1 VEAAT
6 KQLGPGVNF
15 ELHPRQGDAL
25 TSKATELLYGGA
37 AGGGK
42 SHVTRVLSILWAIEV
57 PGINIFIFRRLYND
71 LILNHLEG
79 PTGLNAMLAPWINAR
94 HPKSPLRAG
103 RLCEVVEGEIRFWNG
118 SKIHLCHLQHQ
129 KDLTKYYGPEF
140 HVLFL
145 EEATQFTEYMIRFLR
160 SRMRIPKSLK
170 IPDKYLKP
178 KAEWKNPSDPE
189 SYFPRMIYTSNPG
202 GVGHGYIKRAFLDGR
217 KPYEYHV
224 APADDG
230 GHVRQ
235 YIPAKVDDNPSLN
248 ASSVKA
254 NLSGLP
260 PALVAAMLNGDWNK
274 VIGAY
279 FPELDLSGGE
289 SSHLIPPFPIPSH
302 WWSSAF
308 MSMDWGAAGEGDPFA
323 ITWFVVS
330 DGCIPM
336 YPRDSLICYRV
347 WYGRGLPKV
356 TASQVALGI
365 LQREKQNETIVS
377 RWAGGDILEKRGH
390 GESIAEIFAKHGVH
404 FQRADSRRESGWNQV
419 RERLVGKDGI
429 PRLYFF
435 NTYLDAV
442 ETMQNL
448 QHDVNNPNDC
458 APGDDHVADAVRY
471 GCMSRPW
478 VANKPKPDM
487 PLEQKFKQP
496 SLDDLWKQREAMM
509 RERR

>member
-1 VEAAT
+1 MT
-6 KQLGPGVNF
+6 QPLGINF

-57 PGINIFIFRRLYND
+57 PGIQIFIFRRLYND

-79 PTGLNAMLAPWINAR
+79 PTGFNAMLAPWINGR
-94 HPKSPLRAG
+94 SPKSPLRAG

-140 HVLFL
+140 HCLFL

-160 SRMRIPKSLK
+160 SRMRIPESLK
-170 IPDKYLKP
+170 IPAKYTKP
-178 KAEWKNPSDPE
+178 PSEWSDPTRPE
-189 SYFPRMIYTSNPG
+189 YYFPRMIYTSNPG

-217 KPYEYHV
+217 KPYEYHK
-224 APADDG
+224 APEPDG
-230 GHVRQ
+230 GHIRQ
-235 YIPAKVDDNPSLN
+235 YIPARVDDNPALN
-248 ASSVKA
+248 SSVVKA

-260 PALVAAMLNGDWNK
+260 PQLVNAMLNGDWNA

-279 FPELDLSGGE
+279 FPELDLSGTKE
-289 SSHLIPPFPIPSH
+289 NSHLIPPFPIPSH
-302 WWSSAF
+302 WTRF
-308 MSMDWGAAGEGDPFA
+308 MSMDWGACGDGDPFA
-323 ITWFVVS
+323 CIWFAVS
-330 DGCIPM
+330 DGSIPRF
-336 YPRDSLICYRV
+336 PRESLIVYRV

-356 TASQVALGI
+356 TASQVAQGI
-365 LQREKQNETIVS
+365 LSREKKDENIIS

-390 GESIAEIFAKHGVH
+390 GESIAEIFSLNGVH
-404 FQRADSRRESGWNQV
+404 FQRADMRRVSGWNQM
-419 RERLVGKDGI
+419 RERLVGKDDI

-435 NTYLDAV
+435 ATYLDAI
-442 ETMQNL
+442 ETVQNL
-448 QHDVNNPNDC
+448 QHDVNDPNDC
-458 APGDDHVADAVRY
+458 APGDDHVADAIRY

-478 VANKPKPDM
+478 VSTKPAPDM
-487 PLEQKFKQP
+487 PLERKFPKP
-496 SLDDLWKQREAMM
+496 TLDDLWAQREQMM
-509 RERR
+509 KARR